1 MWRRLWKPLVIVL
14 PWTAIVLAVLYIIYR
29 LVDPLPPRRFA
40 IAAGIPGTGY
50 DVVARQYARILARD
64 GVDLEVHNYAS
75 AIEHFDVLRDATSP
89 VQAALTTFGFTQPS
103 DAATLYSLGG
113 ISDTAIFLFYKN
125 AEPITRFAQFR
136 GKRLSIGMPRTAL
149 RTLMLDVLK
158 ATGAL
163 DDSIRLSDLDYR
175 EAIDA
180 LIAGE
185 IDVAMVATQID
196 DSLLQRA
203 LGAPGIQLMNVAQAE
218 AIAKTVPGLKHV
230 VLWRGLISLD
240 RDIPDSDIDLLALR
254 NRLLVRKDLHPALQY
269 LLLEAMREVHGA
281 PGPFN
286 RLGEFPAE
294 QPNDLPLSPTA
305 QAFYRSGPTFWQR
318 YTSFWLTS
326 LLNRLVFFVIPV
338 VAMLIPIIGF
348 APRFYRWLHVRRI
361 DQLHRALG
369 NLERELA
376 QSADRCRFVEYQTRI
391 AEIESAVRLLKVARP
406 FEVDL
411 QRLRIHLRM
420 VQEEVSRM
428 GALPA
433 DALRHRG

>member
-14 PWTAIVLAVLYIIYR
+14 PWTAIVLAVLYIIYQ

-50 DVVARQYARILARD
+50 DVFARQYARILTRD

-163 DDSIRLSDLDYR
+163 DDSIHLSDLDYR

-203 LGAPGIQLMNVAQAE
+203 LGAPGVQLMNVAQAE

-305 QAFYRSGPTFWQR
+305 QAFYRSGQTFWQR

-326 LLNRLVFFVIPV
+326 LLNRIVFFVIPI
-338 VAMLIPIIGF
+338 VAMLIPVIGF
-348 APRFYRWLHVRRI
+348 APRFYRWLYVRRI

-376 QSADRCRFVEYQTRI
+376 QSADTCRFVEYQTRI
-391 AEIESAVRLLKVARP
+391 AEIESSVRLLKVARP

-411 QRLRIHLRM
+411 QRLRIHLRL
-420 VQEEVSRM
+420 VQEDLGRM
-428 GALPA
+428 GAVN
-433 DALRHRG
+433 

>member
-1 MWRRLWKPLVIVL
+1 MWRRLRKPLVIVL

-40 IAAGIPGTGY
+40 IAAGIPETGY
-50 DVVARQYARILARD
+50 DVVARQYARILTRD

-163 DDSIRLSDLDYR
+163 DDSIHLSDLDYR

-305 QAFYRSGPTFWQR
+305 QAFYRSGQTFWQR

-326 LLNRLVFFVIPV
+326 LLNRIVFFVIPI
-338 VAMLIPIIGF
+338 VAMLIPVIGF
-348 APRFYRWLHVRRI
+348 APRFYRWLYVRRI

-369 NLERELA
+369 NLERDLA
-376 QSADRCRFVEYQTRI
+376 QSADTCRFVEYQTRI
-391 AEIESAVRLLKVARP
+391 AEIESSVRLLKVARP

-411 QRLRIHLRM
+411 QRLRIHLRL
-420 VQEEVSRM
+420 VQEDLSRM
-428 GALPA
+428 GAA
-433 DALRHRG
+433 N